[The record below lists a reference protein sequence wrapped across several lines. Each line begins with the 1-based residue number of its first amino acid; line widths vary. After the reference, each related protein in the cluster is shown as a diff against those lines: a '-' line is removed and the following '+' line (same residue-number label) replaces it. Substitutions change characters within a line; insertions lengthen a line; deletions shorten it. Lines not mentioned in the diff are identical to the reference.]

1 MNILHMKYAYEVAKA
16 GSLGKAAETLVIAAP
31 NLSRSI
37 KELESEL
44 GITIFDRTPKG
55 MFLTSEGEVFMNYAH
70 SILEQIDY
78 LENAYKDARNAKQ
91 KFSISVPRACYIS
104 DAFAHFSK
112 NMKDNIS
119 DMFYQETNFQ
129 NTISNVLQ
137 HDYKLGVIRYSVDKD
152 KFFKKMFLEKGLN
165 YELVS
170 EFNYSI
176 ITGENSVFAH
186 KETLCEDDLKQLVE
200 ICYADRI
207 APADSTENTSKKESY
222 NKRRIFDA

>member
-78 LENAYKDARNAKQ
+78 LENAYTGAKMMDDVEMMMRL
-91 KFSISVPRACYIS
+91 SRAIM
-104 DAFAHFSK
+104 AF
-112 NMKDNIS
+112 
-119 DMFYQETNFQ
+119 
-129 NTISNVLQ
+129 
-137 HDYKLGVIRYSVDKD
+137 DYDRFDHTPTW
-152 KFFKKMFLEKGLN
+152 E
-165 YELVS
+165 
-170 EFNYSI
+170 
-176 ITGENSVFAH
+176 
-186 KETLCEDDLKQLVE
+186 E
-200 ICYADRI
+200 IQ
-207 APADSTENTSKKESY
+207 ESY
-222 NKRRIFDA
+222 MMK